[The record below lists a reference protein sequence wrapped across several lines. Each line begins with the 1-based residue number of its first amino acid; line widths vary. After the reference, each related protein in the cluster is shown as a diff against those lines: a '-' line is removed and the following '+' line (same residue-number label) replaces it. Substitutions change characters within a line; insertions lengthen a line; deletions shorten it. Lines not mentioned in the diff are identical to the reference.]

1 MKNFSE
7 IFKSNMSS
15 QEGPA
20 CRQAGF
26 TLVELLV
33 VIGVLGVLAA
43 AVLTAINPL
52 EQLARGRDGGRKSTV
67 SQLGHAVQSYYTSQ
81 NAVYPTGN
89 ATWITTLQTAGEIK
103 AVPATVAPGCAGTNA
118 QNGWCYVVSG
128 ADAIVFAP
136 AESASERTRAG
147 CTTTQATWIV
157 WSSAAG
163 KTGSTCTANATTYPA
178 VGITT
183 LQ

>member
-1 MKNFSE
+1 MKHFSA
-7 IFKSNMSS
+7 IFKSNISS
-15 QEGPA
+15 QKGPA

-67 SQLGHAVQSYYTSQ
+67 SQLGNSLQSYYTSQ

-89 ATWITTLQTAGEIK
+89 ATWITTLVTAGELKSIP
-103 AVPATVAPGCAGTNA
+103 AVVTPGCAGTNA
-118 QNGWCYVVSG
+118 QNGWCYVANAS
-128 ADAIVFAP
+128 DAIVFTP
-136 AESASERTRAG
+136 AESAAERTRAG
-147 CTTTQATWIV
+147 CTTAQTTWIV

>member
-1 MKNFSE
+1 MNKFSAN
-7 IFKSNMSS
+7 IKSNISS
-15 QEGPA
+15 QK
-20 CRQAGF
+20 GF

-67 SQLGHAVQSYYTSQ
+67 SQLGNAVQSYYTSQ

-89 ATWITTLQTAGEIK
+89 ATWITALQTAGELK
-103 AVPATVAPGCAGTNA
+103 TVPAAVTPGCAGTNA
-118 QNGWCYVVSG
+118 QNGWCYV
-128 ADAIVFAP
+128 ANATDAIVFAP
-136 AESASERTRAG
+136 AESASEKTRAG
-147 CTTTQATWIV
+147 CTATQSTWIV

-163 KTGSTCTANATTYPA
+163 RTGATCTANATTYPA
-178 VGITT
+178 VGLAT

>member
-1 MKNFSE
+1 MKNFSTN
-7 IFKSNMSS
+7 FKTNKSS
-15 QEGPA
+15 QK
-20 CRQAGF
+20 GF

-67 SQLGHAVQSYYTSQ
+67 SQLGNAVQSYYTSQ
-81 NAVYPTGN
+81 NAVYPTGS
-89 ATWITTLQTAGEIK
+89 ATWITTLQAAGELKTI
-103 AVPATVAPGCAGTNA
+103 PALVSPGCAGTNA
-118 QNGWCYVVSG
+118 QNGWCYV
-128 ADAIVFAP
+128 ANATDAIVFAP
-136 AESASERTRAG
+136 AESASEKTRAG
-147 CTTTQATWIV
+147 CTTTQTTWIV

-163 KTGSTCTANATTYPA
+163 KTGSTCTANITTYPA
-178 VGITT
+178 VGIAT